1 MRKDIES
8 KMRLSDFKWI
18 NQPRLF
24 SLESDRLTLMTDPE
38 TDFWQRTWYG
48 FQHDNAHTFLR
59 EVSGD
64 FTFTVKTGFEANEQ
78 YDQCGLMLYQDSE
91 NWMKAS
97 VEYEN
102 QDYARL
108 GSVVTNVGYSDWA
121 TSDVSVTVTIVWY
134 RLSRRDQDFY
144 LESSYDGIRFQQMR
158 MFHMHK
164 PIAVAR
170 IGIYACSPLKSSFK
184 AVFSDFELNECK
196 WEKQI

>member
-1 MRKDIES
+1 MENDIGSEVY
-8 KMRLSDFKWI
+8 LSDFKWT
-18 NQPRLF
+18 NQPRMF
-24 SLESDRLTLMTDPE
+24 SLESDRLTVVTDPE

-48 FQHDNAHTFLR
+48 FQHDNAHAFLR

-64 FTFTVKTGFEANEQ
+64 FTFTVKTGFEAKEQ

-108 GSVVTNVGYSDWA
+108 GSVVTNMGYSDWA
-121 TSDVSVTVTIVWY
+121 TSDIPATVTVIWY

-144 LESSYDGIRFQQMR
+144 LESSYDGIRFQQLR
-158 MFHMHK
+158 MFHMHNR
-164 PIAVAR
+164 IAVAR
-170 IGIYACSPLKSSFK
+170 IGIYACSPLKSGFK
-184 AVFSDFELNECK
+184 AVFSDFELMEGK
-196 WEKQI
+196 WKKYE